1 MSYPFQKWIRYKN
14 KEQNASFDNMSPLAS
29 LRTLAWQHIPVL
41 LFLQLAILASSEIK
55 DIVLT
60 GQCQDSHVHMTR
72 SLATEHMLVVS
83 WGWGR
88 ARVMTTT
95 GNNFAQGR
103 WCHPLFC
110 WHLCLPQFLLCNM
123 GEPEVKLCFFLE
135 KSGRFCLWPRDH
147 KPYCCHF
154 M

>member
-1 MSYPFQKWIRYKN
+1 MSYPFQKWIKYKN
-14 KEQNASFDNMSPLAS
+14 KEQNASFYNMSPLVS
-29 LRTLAWQHIPVL
+29 LRTLAWQPIPVL
-41 LFLQLAILASSEIK
+41 LFLQLAILAFSEIK
-55 DIVLT
+55 DTVLT

-72 SLATEHMLVVS
+72 SLAIERMLVVS

-88 ARVMTTT
+88 ARPQLETTLNKA
-95 GNNFAQGR
+95 GRVIFCFAGTS
-103 WCHPLFC
+103 F
-110 WHLCLPQFLLCNM
+110 QFLLCNM

-135 KSGRFCLWPRDH
+135 KSGRFCLWPRAH